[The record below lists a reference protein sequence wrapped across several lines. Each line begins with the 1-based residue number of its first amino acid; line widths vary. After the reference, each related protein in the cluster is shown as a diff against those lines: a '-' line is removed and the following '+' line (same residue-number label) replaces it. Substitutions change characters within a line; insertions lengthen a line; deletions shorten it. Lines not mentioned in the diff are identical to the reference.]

1 MELCIKAEE
10 VMADVRSAAWLEQEL
25 HPELDRHRRHEM
37 ADICEP
43 DNVERVWRVLG
54 LAVAEIRRETVRIFR
69 QEKYMAMTNDLEC
82 PEEWTFRFLFP
93 LPSSSVGLLREKIH
107 EYLVASVMAERTGV
121 IIPAAQKIW
130 QIRASSAIAEL
141 RSAAATARPP
151 HAQVR
156 RPLWPC

>member
-1 MELCIKAEE
+1 MKLCIKSEA
-10 VMADVRSAAWLEQEL
+10 VFADIRSAAWLEQEL

-54 LAVAEIRRETVRIFR
+54 LAVAEIRRETVRILR
-69 QEKYMAMTNDLEC
+69 REKYPAMTNDLER

-93 LPSSSVGLLREKIH
+93 MPPSSVEFLREKIH

-121 IIPAAQKIW
+121 IIPAAEKIW
-130 QIRASSAIAEL
+130 RLRASSAIAEI
-141 RSAAATARPP
+141 RSAASTARPP
-151 HAQVR
+151 HSRVR